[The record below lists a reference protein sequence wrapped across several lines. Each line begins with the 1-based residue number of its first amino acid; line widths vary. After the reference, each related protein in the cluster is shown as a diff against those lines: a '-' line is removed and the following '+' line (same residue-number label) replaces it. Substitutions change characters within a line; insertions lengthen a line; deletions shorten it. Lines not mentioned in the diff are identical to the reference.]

1 MVRTN
6 PSLPSSILKS
16 ETMMLPT
23 PLMCAVVILAASV
36 RIAHAFAPSVSIL
49 PSSSSAAAASVGSS
63 GRRHRHP
70 PPAHHHGNDDD
81 RVDDR
86 IRRRGRCGDPSSSS
100 DDDDDA
106 AVVASRDRRFLVS
119 SAASAMATSVLPLVA
134 IVTTTTFAVAPP
146 PSNALVKGNAPPP
159 KRRPAADD
167 GGGGGEQQGQQ
178 PPRCRNVEE
187 CQETAER
194 EGTLRAQREA
204 ATAASGPKPRI
215 APGGTKYLD
224 VVDEAAPPP
233 AAATAT
239 AAVAKMGD
247 VADVHYRVLKIGKRS
262 YDGLSGEGT
271 VVFSRGYALEDDE
284 RVIGDRS
291 FRFAIGDDRVIKG
304 EFPRPS
310 SSADGAP
317 GVFFAHRP
325 PTM

>member
-1 MVRTN
+1 
-6 PSLPSSILKS
+6 
-16 ETMMLPT
+16 MMLPT

-36 RIAHAFAPSVSIL
+36 RIAHGFAPSVSIL

-284 RVIGDRS
+284 SVIGDRS

>member
-1 MVRTN
+1 
-6 PSLPSSILKS
+6 
-16 ETMMLPT
+16 
-23 PLMCAVVILAASV
+23 MCAVVILAASV
-36 RIAHAFAPSVSIL
+36 RIAHGFAPSVSIL
-49 PSSSSAAAASVGSS
+49 PSSSSAAAAASVGSS
-63 GRRHRHP
+63 GRRQRHP

-100 DDDDDA
+100 DDDDDDA

-167 GGGGGEQQGQQ
+167 GGGGGGEQQGQQ

-204 ATAASGPKPRI
+204 AMAASGPKPRI

-224 VVDEAAPPP
+224 VVDEAGSPP
-233 AAATAT
+233 AAVTATAT

-317 GVFFAHRP
+317 GGVARVFFAHRP
-325 PTM
+325 PTMCPYFAPSW